1 MARARKPATT
11 SQSKVDNSGDTS
23 SESVDQFTCPECG
36 RVFSRAA
43 ALGAHRKAA
52 HGVAGSKSSRARTR
66 SRASRRTSTQST
78 GTQPGRRST
87 ATATRSNASRDGTA
101 ASVNRDTLLAAIF
114 PQGIPPR
121 ESVIRAVNTWL
132 DEAERLARMR

>member
-11 SQSKVDNSGDTS
+11 SQTKVNSGGAT
-23 SESVDQFTCPECG
+23 SESADQFTCPECG

-66 SRASRRTSTQST
+66 SRASNRPRKQST
-78 GTQPGRRST
+78 RTLPGRRST
-87 ATATRSNASRDGTA
+87 ATATRSNASRDGSA
-101 ASVNRDTLLAAIF
+101 ASVNRDALLAVIF

-121 ESVIRAVNTWL
+121 ENVIRALNSWL
-132 DEAERLARMR
+132 DDAERLTRMH

>member
-1 MARARKPATT
+1 MARARKPATK
-11 SQSKVDNSGDTS
+11 SQSKADSDGAS
-23 SESVDQFTCPECG
+23 SESADQFTCPECG

-66 SRASRRTSTQST
+66 RRASRRARMQST
-78 GTQPGRRST
+78 GTPPGRRST
-87 ATATRSNASRDGTA
+87 ATATRSNASRDGTTA
-101 ASVNRDTLLAAIF
+101 PVNRDALLAAIF
-114 PQGIPPR
+114 PHGIPPR
-121 ESVIRAVNTWL
+121 ENVIRAIDTWL

>member
-1 MARARKPATT
+1 MARARKPATK
-11 SQSKVDNSGDTS
+11 SQSKVDSGGAS
-23 SESVDQFTCPECG
+23 SESADQFTCPECG

-66 SRASRRTSTQST
+66 SRASNRRQST
-78 GTQPGRRST
+78 GTRPGRRST
-87 ATATRSNASRDGTA
+87 VTATRSNASRDGSA
-101 ASVNRDTLLAAIF
+101 ASVNRDALLAAIF

-121 ESVIRAVNTWL
+121 ENVIRAVNVWL
-132 DEAERLARMR
+132 DDAERLARMR

>member
-1 MARARKPATT
+1 MARARKPAT
-11 SQSKVDNSGDTS
+11 KADSGGAS
-23 SESVDQFTCPECG
+23 RASADQFTCPECG

-66 SRASRRTSTQST
+66 SRASRRTRTQSS
-78 GTQPGRRST
+78 GTPPGGRST
-87 ATATRSNASRDGTA
+87 ASATRSNASRDGTTA
-101 ASVNRDTLLAAIF
+101 PVNRDALLAAIF

-121 ESVIRAVNTWL
+121 ENVIRAIDTWL
-132 DEAERLARMR
+132 EEAERLARMR

>member
-1 MARARKPATT
+1 MARARKRATKP
-11 SQSKVDNSGDTS
+11 QSKVDSGSAS
-23 SESVDQFTCPECG
+23 SESADQFTCPECG

-52 HGVAGSKSSRARTR
+52 HGVAGNKSSRAGTR
-66 SRASRRTSTQST
+66 SRANRRTRTQPT
-78 GTQPGRRST
+78 ETLPGRRST

-101 ASVNRDTLLAAIF
+101 ATVNRDALLAAIF

-121 ESVIRAVNTWL
+121 ENVIRALNTWL